1 MLKDKNIYVIPC
13 LGFLSVILVG
23 WIVLM
28 LPICNNGNVTPFD
41 ALFTAVS
48 ATCVNG
54 LTTVNLSTEY
64 SFLGQLAI
72 AIITEIGAIGF
83 VTFISFILSFKKKRM
98 SLSETLL
105 LGSALNDNNYGK
117 LKQRLKEV
125 IKYTIVIQIIGAIL
139 LAVDFIPRFG
149 IKNGIWYSIFHSIT
163 AFCNAGFDLLGKTD
177 HLYPSLTS
185 YVGNPLVNLTIMGLI
200 VTGGIGFLTWD
211 DIYTKKY
218 HFRQYCMQS
227 KVILLTSLF
236 LIFVPAA
243 FFFFR
248 DFAGMPVKERT
259 LCALFQSVTTRTAGF
274 NTADL
279 SGMTGAS
286 QAIMI
291 VLMMIGGAPGS
302 TAGGMKITTFAVL
315 TANASATFRQRED
328 TQMFGRRVGQEVLKN
343 ASTILMMY
351 LFLVLMGGMVI
362 SVAEN
367 LPISECLFETASAV
381 GTVGLTLGITPQ
393 LGVLSKGILIALM
406 FLGRVGGLTLV
417 YAAMPGRKSAHAKM
431 PLEKIN
437 VGEEEM
443 I

>member
-163 AFCNAGFDLLGKTD
+163 AFCNAGFDIIGDTSHEIFAKNIYVNIVFIILMFLGSIGYFVIEDIIGAIKKKRFIHISFHTKIVLTASLIIYLVSIMLLKIAE
-177 HLYPSLTS
+177 P
-185 YVGNPLVNLTIMGLI
+185 NLTWLEA
-200 VTGGIGFLTWD
+200 VFT
-211 DIYTKKY
+211 
-218 HFRQYCMQS
+218 
-227 KVILLTSLF
+227 
-236 LIFVPAA
+236 
-243 FFFFR
+243 
-248 DFAGMPVKERT
+248 
-259 LCALFQSVTTRTAGF
+259 SVTARTTGFSTINMAGTLPITKLIISF
-274 NTADL
+274 L
-279 SGMTGAS
+279 
-286 QAIMI
+286 MI
-291 VLMMIGGAPGS
+291 IGGAPGS
-302 TAGGMKITTFAVL
+302 TSGGIRITSIAILALTVRATLRNKKNVVVYYKKIDLQTIRQAITNIVICAMLVL
-315 TANASATFRQRED
+315 ISMFIMEKVQIMRLDNNLFMCASAFSATGLSVTKVAKMNF
-328 TQMFGRRVGQEVLKN
+328 
-343 ASTILMMY
+343 ASKVIL
-351 LFLVLMGGMVI
+351 
-362 SVAEN
+362 E
-367 LPISECLFETASAV
+367 
-381 GTVGLTLGITPQ
+381 
-393 LGVLSKGILIALM
+393 ALM
-406 FLGRVGGLTLV
+406 YIGRVGPISILSILIFKKKENQNIEYVSG
-417 YAAMPGRKSAHAKM
+417 
-431 PLEKIN
+431 N
-437 VGEEEM
+437 VM
-443 I
+443 L

>member
-28 LPICNNGNVTPFD
+28 LPICNNGNITPFD

-105 LGSALNDNNYGK
+105 LSSALNDNHYGK

-163 AFCNAGFDLLGKTD
+163 AFCNAGFDIIGDTSLEIFAKNIYVNIVFIILMFLGSIGYFVIEDIIGAIKKKRFIHISFHTKIVLTASLIIYLVSIMLLKIAE
-177 HLYPSLTS
+177 P
-185 YVGNPLVNLTIMGLI
+185 NLTWLEAVFTS
-200 VTGGIGFLTWD
+200 VTARTTGFST
-211 DIYTKKY
+211 IN
-218 HFRQYCMQS
+218 M
-227 KVILLTSLF
+227 
-236 LIFVPAA
+236 
-243 FFFFR
+243 
-248 DFAGMPVKERT
+248 AGMLPITK
-259 LCALFQSVTTRTAGF
+259 LIISFL
-274 NTADL
+274 
-279 SGMTGAS
+279 
-286 QAIMI
+286 MI
-291 VLMMIGGAPGS
+291 IGGAPGS
-302 TAGGMKITTFAVL
+302 TSGGIRITSIAILALTVRATLRNKKDVVVFYKKIDLQTIRQAITNIVICLVL
-315 TANASATFRQRED
+315 VLISMFIMEKVQIMRLDNNLFMCASAFSATGLSVTNVAKLNF
-328 TQMFGRRVGQEVLKN
+328 
-343 ASTILMMY
+343 ASKVIL
-351 LFLVLMGGMVI
+351 
-362 SVAEN
+362 E
-367 LPISECLFETASAV
+367 
-381 GTVGLTLGITPQ
+381 
-393 LGVLSKGILIALM
+393 ALM
-406 FLGRVGGLTLV
+406 YIGRVGPISILSILIFKKKENQNIEYVSG
-417 YAAMPGRKSAHAKM
+417 
-431 PLEKIN
+431 N
-437 VGEEEM
+437 VM
-443 I
+443 L

>member
-163 AFCNAGFDLLGKTD
+163 AFCNAGFDIIGDTSLEIFAKNIYVNIVFIILMFLGSIGYFVIEDIIGAIKKKRFIHISFHTKIVLTASLIIYLVSIMLLKIAE
-177 HLYPSLTS
+177 P
-185 YVGNPLVNLTIMGLI
+185 NLTWLEA
-200 VTGGIGFLTWD
+200 VFT
-211 DIYTKKY
+211 
-218 HFRQYCMQS
+218 
-227 KVILLTSLF
+227 
-236 LIFVPAA
+236 
-243 FFFFR
+243 
-248 DFAGMPVKERT
+248 
-259 LCALFQSVTTRTAGF
+259 SVTARTTGFSTINMAGTLPITKLIISF
-274 NTADL
+274 L
-279 SGMTGAS
+279 
-286 QAIMI
+286 MI
-291 VLMMIGGAPGS
+291 IGGAPGS
-302 TAGGMKITTFAVL
+302 TSGGIRITSIAILALTVRATLRNKKDVIVYYKKIDLQTIRQAITNIVICLVL
-315 TANASATFRQRED
+315 VLISMFIMEKVQIMRLDNNLFMCASAFSATGLSVTNVANMNF
-328 TQMFGRRVGQEVLKN
+328 TSKV
-343 ASTILMMY
+343 IL
-351 LFLVLMGGMVI
+351 
-362 SVAEN
+362 E
-367 LPISECLFETASAV
+367 
-381 GTVGLTLGITPQ
+381 
-393 LGVLSKGILIALM
+393 ALM
-406 FLGRVGGLTLV
+406 YIGRVGPISILSILIFKKKENQNIEYVSG
-417 YAAMPGRKSAHAKM
+417 
-431 PLEKIN
+431 N
-437 VGEEEM
+437 VM
-443 I
+443 L

>member
-105 LGSALNDNNYGK
+105 LSSALNDNNYGK

-163 AFCNAGFDLLGKTD
+163 AFCNAGFDIIVDTSLEIFAKNIYVNIVFIILMFLGSIGYFVIEDIIGAIKKKRFIHISFHTKIVLTASFIIYLVSIMLLKIAE
-177 HLYPSLTS
+177 P
-185 YVGNPLVNLTIMGLI
+185 NLTWLEA
-200 VTGGIGFLTWD
+200 VFT
-211 DIYTKKY
+211 
-218 HFRQYCMQS
+218 
-227 KVILLTSLF
+227 
-236 LIFVPAA
+236 
-243 FFFFR
+243 
-248 DFAGMPVKERT
+248 
-259 LCALFQSVTTRTAGF
+259 SVTARTTGFSTINMAGTLPITKLIISF
-274 NTADL
+274 L
-279 SGMTGAS
+279 
-286 QAIMI
+286 MI
-291 VLMMIGGAPGS
+291 IGGAPGS
-302 TAGGMKITTFAVL
+302 TSGGIRITSIAILALTVRATLRNKKDVIVYYKKIDLQTIRQAITNIVICLVL
-315 TANASATFRQRED
+315 VLISMFIMEKVQIMRLDNNLFMCASAFSATGLSVTNVANMNF
-328 TQMFGRRVGQEVLKN
+328 TSKV
-343 ASTILMMY
+343 IL
-351 LFLVLMGGMVI
+351 
-362 SVAEN
+362 E
-367 LPISECLFETASAV
+367 
-381 GTVGLTLGITPQ
+381 
-393 LGVLSKGILIALM
+393 ALM
-406 FLGRVGGLTLV
+406 YIGRVGPISILSILIFKKKENQNIEYVSG
-417 YAAMPGRKSAHAKM
+417 
-431 PLEKIN
+431 N
-437 VGEEEM
+437 VM
-443 I
+443 L

>member
-163 AFCNAGFDLLGKTD
+163 AFCNAGFDIIGDTSLEIFAKNIYVNIVFIILMFLGSIGYFVIEDIIGAIKKKRFIHISFHTKIVLTASLIIYLVSIMLLKIAE
-177 HLYPSLTS
+177 P
-185 YVGNPLVNLTIMGLI
+185 NLTWLE
-200 VTGGIGFLTWD
+200 
-211 DIYTKKY
+211 
-218 HFRQYCMQS
+218 
-227 KVILLTSLF
+227 
-236 LIFVPAA
+236 AA
-243 FFFFR
+243 F
-248 DFAGMPVKERT
+248 T
-259 LCALFQSVTTRTAGF
+259 SVTARTTGFSTINMAGTLPITKLIISF
-274 NTADL
+274 L
-279 SGMTGAS
+279 
-286 QAIMI
+286 MI
-291 VLMMIGGAPGS
+291 IGGAPGS
-302 TAGGMKITTFAVL
+302 TSGGIRITSIAILALTVRATLRNKKNVVVYYKKIDLQTIRQAITNIVICAMLVL
-315 TANASATFRQRED
+315 ISMFIMEKVQIMRLDNNLFMCASAFSATGLSV
-328 TQMFGRRVGQEVLKN
+328 TNVAKMNL
-343 ASTILMMY
+343 ASKVIL
-351 LFLVLMGGMVI
+351 
-362 SVAEN
+362 E
-367 LPISECLFETASAV
+367 
-381 GTVGLTLGITPQ
+381 
-393 LGVLSKGILIALM
+393 ALM
-406 FLGRVGGLTLV
+406 YIGRVGPISILSILIFKKKENQNIEYVSG
-417 YAAMPGRKSAHAKM
+417 
-431 PLEKIN
+431 N
-437 VGEEEM
+437 VM
-443 I
+443 L

>member
-163 AFCNAGFDLLGKTD
+163 AFCNAGFDIIGDTSLEIFAKNIYVNIVFIILMFLGSIGYFVIEDIIGAIKKKRFIHISFHTKIVLTASFIIYLVSIMLLKIAE
-177 HLYPSLTS
+177 P
-185 YVGNPLVNLTIMGLI
+185 NLTWLEAVFTS
-200 VTGGIGFLTWD
+200 VTARTTGFST
-211 DIYTKKY
+211 IN
-218 HFRQYCMQS
+218 M
-227 KVILLTSLF
+227 
-236 LIFVPAA
+236 
-243 FFFFR
+243 
-248 DFAGMPVKERT
+248 AGMLPITK
-259 LCALFQSVTTRTAGF
+259 LIISFL
-274 NTADL
+274 
-279 SGMTGAS
+279 
-286 QAIMI
+286 MI
-291 VLMMIGGAPGS
+291 IGGAPGS
-302 TAGGMKITTFAVL
+302 TSGGIRITSIAILALTVRATLRNKKDVVVFYKKIDLQTIRQAITNIVICLVL
-315 TANASATFRQRED
+315 VLISMFIMEKVQIMRLDNNLFMCASAFSATGLSVTNVAKLNF
-328 TQMFGRRVGQEVLKN
+328 
-343 ASTILMMY
+343 ASKVIL
-351 LFLVLMGGMVI
+351 
-362 SVAEN
+362 E
-367 LPISECLFETASAV
+367 
-381 GTVGLTLGITPQ
+381 
-393 LGVLSKGILIALM
+393 ALM
-406 FLGRVGGLTLV
+406 YIGRVGPISILSILIFKKKENQNIEYVSG
-417 YAAMPGRKSAHAKM
+417 
-431 PLEKIN
+431 N
-437 VGEEEM
+437 VM
-443 I
+443 L

>member
-163 AFCNAGFDLLGKTD
+163 AFCNAGFDIIGDTSLEIFAKNIYVNIVFIILMFLGSIGYFVIEDIISCIKKKRFIHINFHTKIVLTTSLIIYLISIILLKIAE
-177 HLYPSLTS
+177 P
-185 YVGNPLVNLTIMGLI
+185 NLTWLEA
-200 VTGGIGFLTWD
+200 VFT
-211 DIYTKKY
+211 
-218 HFRQYCMQS
+218 
-227 KVILLTSLF
+227 
-236 LIFVPAA
+236 
-243 FFFFR
+243 
-248 DFAGMPVKERT
+248 
-259 LCALFQSVTTRTAGF
+259 SVTARTTGFSTINMAGTLPITKLIISF
-274 NTADL
+274 L
-279 SGMTGAS
+279 
-286 QAIMI
+286 MI
-291 VLMMIGGAPGS
+291 IGGAPGS
-302 TAGGMKITTFAVL
+302 TSGGIRITSIAILALTVRATLRNKKDVIVYYKKIDLQTIRQAITNIVICLVL
-315 TANASATFRQRED
+315 VLISMFIMEKVQIMRLDNNLFMCASAFSATGLSVTNVTKLNF
-328 TQMFGRRVGQEVLKN
+328 
-343 ASTILMMY
+343 ASKVIL
-351 LFLVLMGGMVI
+351 
-362 SVAEN
+362 E
-367 LPISECLFETASAV
+367 
-381 GTVGLTLGITPQ
+381 
-393 LGVLSKGILIALM
+393 ALM
-406 FLGRVGGLTLV
+406 YIGRVGPISILSILIFKKKENQNIEYVSG
-417 YAAMPGRKSAHAKM
+417 
-431 PLEKIN
+431 N
-437 VGEEEM
+437 VM
-443 I
+443 L

>member
-48 ATCVNG
+48 VTCVNG

-139 LAVDFIPRFG
+139 LAVDFIPKFG

-163 AFCNAGFDLLGKTD
+163 AFCNSGFDIIGDTSLEIFAKNIYVNIVFIILMFLGSIGYFVIEDIIGAIKKKRFIHISFHTKIVLTASLIIYLVSIMLLKIAE
-177 HLYPSLTS
+177 P
-185 YVGNPLVNLTIMGLI
+185 NLTWLEA
-200 VTGGIGFLTWD
+200 VFT
-211 DIYTKKY
+211 
-218 HFRQYCMQS
+218 
-227 KVILLTSLF
+227 
-236 LIFVPAA
+236 
-243 FFFFR
+243 
-248 DFAGMPVKERT
+248 
-259 LCALFQSVTTRTAGF
+259 SVTARTTGFSTINMAGTLPITKLIISF
-274 NTADL
+274 L
-279 SGMTGAS
+279 
-286 QAIMI
+286 MI
-291 VLMMIGGAPGS
+291 IGGAPGS
-302 TAGGMKITTFAVL
+302 TSGGIRITSIAILTLTVRATLRNKKNVVVYYKKIDLQTIRQAITNIVICAMLVL
-315 TANASATFRQRED
+315 ISMFIMEKVQIMRLDNNLFMCASAFSATGLSVTNVAKMNF
-328 TQMFGRRVGQEVLKN
+328 
-343 ASTILMMY
+343 ASKVIL
-351 LFLVLMGGMVI
+351 
-362 SVAEN
+362 E
-367 LPISECLFETASAV
+367 
-381 GTVGLTLGITPQ
+381 
-393 LGVLSKGILIALM
+393 ALM
-406 FLGRVGGLTLV
+406 YIGRVGPISILSILIFKKKENQNIEYVSG
-417 YAAMPGRKSAHAKM
+417 
-431 PLEKIN
+431 N
-437 VGEEEM
+437 VM
-443 I
+443 L

>member
-163 AFCNAGFDLLGKTD
+163 AFCNAGFDIIGDTSLEIFAKNIYLNIVFIILMFLGSIGYFVIEDIIGAIKKKRFIHISFHTKIVLTASLIIYLVSIMLLKIAE
-177 HLYPSLTS
+177 P
-185 YVGNPLVNLTIMGLI
+185 NLTWLEA
-200 VTGGIGFLTWD
+200 VFT
-211 DIYTKKY
+211 
-218 HFRQYCMQS
+218 
-227 KVILLTSLF
+227 
-236 LIFVPAA
+236 
-243 FFFFR
+243 
-248 DFAGMPVKERT
+248 
-259 LCALFQSVTTRTAGF
+259 SVTARTTGFSTINMAGTLPITKLIISF
-274 NTADL
+274 L
-279 SGMTGAS
+279 
-286 QAIMI
+286 MI
-291 VLMMIGGAPGS
+291 IGGAPGS
-302 TAGGMKITTFAVL
+302 TSGGIRITSIAILALTVRATLRNKKNVVVYYKKIDLQTIRQAITNIVICVMLVL
-315 TANASATFRQRED
+315 ISMFIMEKVQIMRLDNNLFMCASAFSATGLSV
-328 TQMFGRRVGQEVLKN
+328 TNVAKMNL
-343 ASTILMMY
+343 ASKVIL
-351 LFLVLMGGMVI
+351 
-362 SVAEN
+362 E
-367 LPISECLFETASAV
+367 
-381 GTVGLTLGITPQ
+381 
-393 LGVLSKGILIALM
+393 ALM
-406 FLGRVGGLTLV
+406 YIGRVGPISILSILIFKKKENQNIEYVSG
-417 YAAMPGRKSAHAKM
+417 
-431 PLEKIN
+431 N
-437 VGEEEM
+437 VM
-443 I
+443 L

>member
-163 AFCNAGFDLLGKTD
+163 AFCNAGFDIIGDTSLEIFAKNIYVNIVFIILMFLGSIGYFVIEDIIGAIKKKRFIHISFHTKIVLTASLIIYLVSIMLLKIAE
-177 HLYPSLTS
+177 P
-185 YVGNPLVNLTIMGLI
+185 NLTWLEA
-200 VTGGIGFLTWD
+200 VFT
-211 DIYTKKY
+211 
-218 HFRQYCMQS
+218 
-227 KVILLTSLF
+227 
-236 LIFVPAA
+236 
-243 FFFFR
+243 
-248 DFAGMPVKERT
+248 
-259 LCALFQSVTTRTAGF
+259 SVTARTTGFSTINMAGTLPITKLIISF
-274 NTADL
+274 L
-279 SGMTGAS
+279 
-286 QAIMI
+286 MI
-291 VLMMIGGAPGS
+291 IGGAPGS
-302 TAGGMKITTFAVL
+302 TSGGIRITSIAILALTVRATLRNKKDVIVYYKKIDLQTIRQAITNIVICAMLVL
-315 TANASATFRQRED
+315 ISMFIMEKVQIMRLDNNLFMCASAFSATGLSVTNVANMNF
-328 TQMFGRRVGQEVLKN
+328 TSKV
-343 ASTILMMY
+343 IL
-351 LFLVLMGGMVI
+351 
-362 SVAEN
+362 E
-367 LPISECLFETASAV
+367 
-381 GTVGLTLGITPQ
+381 
-393 LGVLSKGILIALM
+393 ALM
-406 FLGRVGGLTLV
+406 YIGRVGPISILSILIFKKKENQNIEYVSG
-417 YAAMPGRKSAHAKM
+417 
-431 PLEKIN
+431 N
-437 VGEEEM
+437 VM
-443 I
+443 L

>member
-163 AFCNAGFDLLGKTD
+163 AFCNAGFDIIGDTSLEIFAKNIYLNIVFIILMFLGSIGYFVIEDIIGAIKKKRFIHISFHTKIVLTASLIIYLVSIMLLKIAE
-177 HLYPSLTS
+177 P
-185 YVGNPLVNLTIMGLI
+185 NLTWLEA
-200 VTGGIGFLTWD
+200 VFT
-211 DIYTKKY
+211 
-218 HFRQYCMQS
+218 
-227 KVILLTSLF
+227 
-236 LIFVPAA
+236 
-243 FFFFR
+243 
-248 DFAGMPVKERT
+248 
-259 LCALFQSVTTRTAGF
+259 SVTARTTGFSTINMAGTLPITKLIISF
-274 NTADL
+274 L
-279 SGMTGAS
+279 
-286 QAIMI
+286 MI
-291 VLMMIGGAPGS
+291 IGGAPGS
-302 TAGGMKITTFAVL
+302 TSGGIRITSIAILALTVRATLRNKKNVVVYYKKIDLQTIRQAITNIVICLVL
-315 TANASATFRQRED
+315 VLISMFIMEKVQIMRLDNNLFMCASAFSATGLSVTNVAKMNF
-328 TQMFGRRVGQEVLKN
+328 
-343 ASTILMMY
+343 ASKVIL
-351 LFLVLMGGMVI
+351 
-362 SVAEN
+362 E
-367 LPISECLFETASAV
+367 
-381 GTVGLTLGITPQ
+381 
-393 LGVLSKGILIALM
+393 ALM
-406 FLGRVGGLTLV
+406 YIGRVGPISILSILIFKKKENQNIEYVSG
-417 YAAMPGRKSAHAKM
+417 
-431 PLEKIN
+431 N
-437 VGEEEM
+437 VM
-443 I
+443 L

>member
-163 AFCNAGFDLLGKTD
+163 AFCNAGFDIIGDTSLEIFAKNIYLNIVFIILMFLGSIGYFVIEDIIGAIKKKRFIHISFHTKIVLTASLIIYLVSIMLLKIAE
-177 HLYPSLTS
+177 P
-185 YVGNPLVNLTIMGLI
+185 NLTWLEA
-200 VTGGIGFLTWD
+200 VFT
-211 DIYTKKY
+211 
-218 HFRQYCMQS
+218 
-227 KVILLTSLF
+227 
-236 LIFVPAA
+236 
-243 FFFFR
+243 
-248 DFAGMPVKERT
+248 
-259 LCALFQSVTTRTAGF
+259 SVTARTTGFSTINMAGTLPITKLIISF
-274 NTADL
+274 L
-279 SGMTGAS
+279 
-286 QAIMI
+286 MI
-291 VLMMIGGAPGS
+291 IGGAPGS
-302 TAGGMKITTFAVL
+302 TSGGIRITSIAILALTVRATLRNKKNVVVYYKKIDLQTIRQAITNIVICVMLVL
-315 TANASATFRQRED
+315 ISMFIMEKVQIMRLDNNLFMCASAFSATGLSVTNVAKMNF
-328 TQMFGRRVGQEVLKN
+328 
-343 ASTILMMY
+343 ASKVIL
-351 LFLVLMGGMVI
+351 
-362 SVAEN
+362 E
-367 LPISECLFETASAV
+367 
-381 GTVGLTLGITPQ
+381 
-393 LGVLSKGILIALM
+393 ALM
-406 FLGRVGGLTLV
+406 YIGRVGPISILSILIFKKKENQNIEYVSG
-417 YAAMPGRKSAHAKM
+417 
-431 PLEKIN
+431 N
-437 VGEEEM
+437 VM
-443 I
+443 L

>member
-54 LTTVNLSTEY
+54 LTTVNLGVDY

-105 LGSALNDNNYGK
+105 LSSALNDNNYGK

-163 AFCNAGFDLLGKTD
+163 AFCNAGFDIIGDTSLEIFAKNIYVNIVFIILMFLGSIGYFVIEDIIGAIKKKRFIHISFHTKIVLTASFIIYLVSIMLLKIAE
-177 HLYPSLTS
+177 P
-185 YVGNPLVNLTIMGLI
+185 NLTWLEAVFTS
-200 VTGGIGFLTWD
+200 VTARTTGFST
-211 DIYTKKY
+211 IN
-218 HFRQYCMQS
+218 M
-227 KVILLTSLF
+227 
-236 LIFVPAA
+236 
-243 FFFFR
+243 
-248 DFAGMPVKERT
+248 AGMLPITK
-259 LCALFQSVTTRTAGF
+259 LIISFL
-274 NTADL
+274 
-279 SGMTGAS
+279 
-286 QAIMI
+286 MI
-291 VLMMIGGAPGS
+291 IGGAPGS
-302 TAGGMKITTFAVL
+302 TSGGIRITSIAILALTVRATLRNKKDVIVYYKKIDLQTIRQAITNIVICLVL
-315 TANASATFRQRED
+315 VLISMFIMEKVQIMRLDNNLFMCASAFSATGLSVTNVAKLNF
-328 TQMFGRRVGQEVLKN
+328 
-343 ASTILMMY
+343 ASKVIL
-351 LFLVLMGGMVI
+351 
-362 SVAEN
+362 E
-367 LPISECLFETASAV
+367 
-381 GTVGLTLGITPQ
+381 
-393 LGVLSKGILIALM
+393 ALM
-406 FLGRVGGLTLV
+406 YIGRVGPISILSILIFKKKENQNIEYVSG
-417 YAAMPGRKSAHAKM
+417 
-431 PLEKIN
+431 N
-437 VGEEEM
+437 VM
-443 I
+443 L

>member
-54 LTTVNLSTEY
+54 LTTVNLSVDY

-163 AFCNAGFDLLGKTD
+163 AFCNAGFDIIGDTSLEIFAKNIYLNIVFIILMFLGSIGYFVIEDIIGAIKKKRFIHISFHTKIVLTASLIIYLVSIMLLKIAE
-177 HLYPSLTS
+177 P
-185 YVGNPLVNLTIMGLI
+185 NLTWLEA
-200 VTGGIGFLTWD
+200 VFT
-211 DIYTKKY
+211 
-218 HFRQYCMQS
+218 
-227 KVILLTSLF
+227 
-236 LIFVPAA
+236 
-243 FFFFR
+243 
-248 DFAGMPVKERT
+248 
-259 LCALFQSVTTRTAGF
+259 SVTARTTGFSTINMAGTLPITKLIISF
-274 NTADL
+274 L
-279 SGMTGAS
+279 
-286 QAIMI
+286 MI
-291 VLMMIGGAPGS
+291 IGGAPGS
-302 TAGGMKITTFAVL
+302 TSGGIRITSIAILALTVRATLRNKKNVVVYYKKIDLQTIRQAITNIVICAMLVL
-315 TANASATFRQRED
+315 ISMFIMEKVQIMRLDNNLFMCASAFSATGLSVTNVAKMNF
-328 TQMFGRRVGQEVLKN
+328 
-343 ASTILMMY
+343 ASKVIL
-351 LFLVLMGGMVI
+351 
-362 SVAEN
+362 E
-367 LPISECLFETASAV
+367 
-381 GTVGLTLGITPQ
+381 
-393 LGVLSKGILIALM
+393 ALM
-406 FLGRVGGLTLV
+406 YIGRVGPISILSILIFKKKENQNIEYVSG
-417 YAAMPGRKSAHAKM
+417 
-431 PLEKIN
+431 N
-437 VGEEEM
+437 VM
-443 I
+443 L

>member
-139 LAVDFIPRFG
+139 LAVDFLPRFG

-163 AFCNAGFDLLGKTD
+163 AFCNAGFD
-177 HLYPSLTS
+177 
-185 YVGNPLVNLTIMGLI
+185 I
-200 VTGGIGFLTWD
+200 IGD
-211 DIYTKKY
+211 
-218 HFRQYCMQS
+218 
-227 KVILLTSLF
+227 TSLE
-236 LIFVPAA
+236 IFAKNIYV
-243 FFFFR
+243 
-248 DFAGMPVKERT
+248 
-259 LCALFQSVTTRTAGF
+259 
-274 NTADL
+274 N
-279 SGMTGAS
+279 
-286 QAIMI
+286 I
-291 VLMMIGGAPGS
+291 VFI
-302 TAGGMKITTFAVL
+302 I
-315 TANASATFRQRED
+315 
-328 TQMFGRRVGQEVLKN
+328 
-343 ASTILMMY
+343 
-351 LFLVLMGGMVI
+351 
-362 SVAEN
+362 
-367 LPISECLFETASAV
+367 
-381 GTVGLTLGITPQ
+381 
-393 LGVLSKGILIALM
+393 LM
-406 FLGRVGGLTLV
+406 FLGSIGYFVIEDIIG
-417 YAAMPGRKSAHAKM
+417 
-431 PLEKIN
+431 
-437 VGEEEM
+437 
-443 I
+443 

>member
-163 AFCNAGFDLLGKTD
+163 AFCNAGFDIIGDTSLEIFAKNIYVNIVFIILMFLGSIGYFVIEDIIGAIKKKRFIHISFHTKIVLTASLIIYLVSIMLLKIAE
-177 HLYPSLTS
+177 P
-185 YVGNPLVNLTIMGLI
+185 NLTWLEA
-200 VTGGIGFLTWD
+200 VFT
-211 DIYTKKY
+211 
-218 HFRQYCMQS
+218 
-227 KVILLTSLF
+227 
-236 LIFVPAA
+236 
-243 FFFFR
+243 
-248 DFAGMPVKERT
+248 
-259 LCALFQSVTTRTAGF
+259 SVTARTTGFSTINMAGTLPITKLIISF
-274 NTADL
+274 L
-279 SGMTGAS
+279 
-286 QAIMI
+286 MI
-291 VLMMIGGAPGS
+291 IGGAPGS
-302 TAGGMKITTFAVL
+302 TSGGIRITSIAILALTVRATLRNKKNVVVYYKKIDLKTIRQAITNIVICAMLVL
-315 TANASATFRQRED
+315 ISMFIMEKVQIMRLDNNLFMCASAFSATGLSVTNVAKMNF
-328 TQMFGRRVGQEVLKN
+328 
-343 ASTILMMY
+343 ASKVIL
-351 LFLVLMGGMVI
+351 
-362 SVAEN
+362 E
-367 LPISECLFETASAV
+367 
-381 GTVGLTLGITPQ
+381 
-393 LGVLSKGILIALM
+393 ALM
-406 FLGRVGGLTLV
+406 YIGRVGPISILSILIFKKKENQNIEYVSG
-417 YAAMPGRKSAHAKM
+417 
-431 PLEKIN
+431 N
-437 VGEEEM
+437 VM
-443 I
+443 L

>member
-105 LGSALNDNNYGK
+105 LSSALNDNHYGK
-117 LKQRLKEV
+117 LKHRLKEV

-163 AFCNAGFDLLGKTD
+163 AFCNAGFDIIGDTSLEIFAKNIYVNIVFIILMFLGSIGYFVIEDIIGAIKKKRFIHISFHTKIVLTASFIIYLVSIMLLKIAE
-177 HLYPSLTS
+177 P
-185 YVGNPLVNLTIMGLI
+185 NLTWLEA
-200 VTGGIGFLTWD
+200 VFT
-211 DIYTKKY
+211 
-218 HFRQYCMQS
+218 
-227 KVILLTSLF
+227 
-236 LIFVPAA
+236 
-243 FFFFR
+243 
-248 DFAGMPVKERT
+248 
-259 LCALFQSVTTRTAGF
+259 SVTARTTGFSTINMAGTLPITKLIISF
-274 NTADL
+274 
-279 SGMTGAS
+279 
-286 QAIMI
+286 
-291 VLMMIGGAPGS
+291 LMRIGGAPGS
-302 TAGGMKITTFAVL
+302 TSGGIRITSIAILALTVRATLRNKKDVIVYYKKIDLQTIRQAITNIVICLVL
-315 TANASATFRQRED
+315 VLISMFIMEKVQIMRLDNNLFMCASAFSATGLSVTNVANMNF
-328 TQMFGRRVGQEVLKN
+328 TSKV
-343 ASTILMMY
+343 IL
-351 LFLVLMGGMVI
+351 
-362 SVAEN
+362 E
-367 LPISECLFETASAV
+367 
-381 GTVGLTLGITPQ
+381 
-393 LGVLSKGILIALM
+393 ALM
-406 FLGRVGGLTLV
+406 YIGRVGPISILSILIFKKKENQNIEYVSG
-417 YAAMPGRKSAHAKM
+417 
-431 PLEKIN
+431 N
-437 VGEEEM
+437 VM
-443 I
+443 L

>member
-54 LTTVNLSTEY
+54 LTTVNLSVDY

-105 LGSALNDNNYGK
+105 LSSALNDNNYGK

-163 AFCNAGFDLLGKTD
+163 AFCNAGFDIIGDTSLEIFAKNIYVNIVFIILMFLGSIGYFVIEDIIGAIKKKRFIHISFHTKIVLTASFIIYLVSIMLLKIAE
-177 HLYPSLTS
+177 P
-185 YVGNPLVNLTIMGLI
+185 NLTWLEA
-200 VTGGIGFLTWD
+200 VFT
-211 DIYTKKY
+211 
-218 HFRQYCMQS
+218 
-227 KVILLTSLF
+227 
-236 LIFVPAA
+236 
-243 FFFFR
+243 
-248 DFAGMPVKERT
+248 
-259 LCALFQSVTTRTAGF
+259 SVTARTTGFSTINMAGTLPITKLIISF
-274 NTADL
+274 L
-279 SGMTGAS
+279 
-286 QAIMI
+286 MI
-291 VLMMIGGAPGS
+291 IGGAPGS
-302 TAGGMKITTFAVL
+302 TSGGIRITSIAILALTVRATLRNKKNVVVYYKKIDLQTIRQAITNIVICAMLVL
-315 TANASATFRQRED
+315 ISMFIMEKVQIMRLDNNLFMCASAFSATGLSVTNVAKMNF
-328 TQMFGRRVGQEVLKN
+328 
-343 ASTILMMY
+343 ASKVIL
-351 LFLVLMGGMVI
+351 
-362 SVAEN
+362 E
-367 LPISECLFETASAV
+367 
-381 GTVGLTLGITPQ
+381 
-393 LGVLSKGILIALM
+393 ALM
-406 FLGRVGGLTLV
+406 YIGRVGPISILSILIFKKKENQNIEYVSG
-417 YAAMPGRKSAHAKM
+417 
-431 PLEKIN
+431 N
-437 VGEEEM
+437 VM
-443 I
+443 L